1 MRNSTVTLDGE
12 IVGGMSP
19 ALEAIVRH
27 LCESDCHAYG
37 DLVEWCESRNDC
49 TVAVV
54 CPGCDMRF
62 LIDDDDLIE
71 LKRWT
76 AAQGI
81 AFGCGVALVGD

>member
-12 IVGGMSP
+12 IVGGCR
-19 ALEAIVRH
+19 RH
-27 LCESDCHAYG
+27 SKRLSVTCARVTATPTGISSNGAR
-37 DLVEWCESRNDC
+37 VV
-49 TVAVV
+49 TIATAVV

-76 AAQGI
+76 AAQGF
-81 AFGCGVALVGD
+81 AFGCGVALAGD